1 MNARRTDPTRHL
13 YQGAPYVNSTST
25 DIRVRFKAWQQ
36 EQAKPAQAANVKPI
50 KKAKTA

>member
-1 MNARRTDPTRHL
+1 VTDRRINPTRHL
-13 YQGAPYVNSTST
+13 YQGAPYVNAANT